1 MILIKMIND
10 SCQLVGKCADRGAIK
25 KKNPYK
31 VLIYKGISNLLV
43 DPQGLEP

>member
-1 MILIKMIND
+1 MIND
-10 SCQLVGKCADRGAIK
+10 SCQLVGKGADRGAK